1 MSEFHR
7 DVEDIRMGLPGTKLP
22 ARKMIKPLWRI
33 QVEISL
39 LTQYAKEALYFGN
52 KPEHDRLMT
61 LVRENEA
68 ARGNYQLG
76 VLARVTPPIKADI
89 IKFKELNYTT
99 GQIAAH
105 LGLKRSQV
113 AGVIDR
119 HKQAMRAK
127 EETSVA

>member
-7 DVEDIRMGLPGTKLP
+7 DVGDIRMGLPGTKLP
-22 ARKMIKPLWRI
+22 MRKMIKPLWRI

-39 LTQYAKEALYFGN
+39 LSKWAKEALYFGN
-52 KPEHDRLMT
+52 KPEHDRLMG
-61 LVRENEA
+61 LVRENET
-68 ARGNYQLG
+68 ARGNYQRAGLT
-76 VLARVTPPIKADI
+76 RVTPPIKADI
-89 IKFKELNYTT
+89 IKFKMLDYTT

-127 EETSVA
+127 EETSMA